1 MMDLRGDNYD
11 SPFSNGKNPEKNI
24 YNVQRNNGEIAAPKL
39 TREDIELVF
48 FPTPLNVQDFN
59 TVSRMYADFIV
70 AVMQKETKD
79 LHNSPGILDFRFED
93 SDRHAIR
100 ENNIREALYKVRG
113 VHRWANLTPTVEECV
128 DVEVGKYFAP
138 ISIERVARYTAMKF
152 PYLVGTTKINIR
164 CIEVTVDG
172 EDNRSLLL
180 DQIDEMIDAYESQ
193 EKSYTNAM
201 SIFTALA
208 LNVLVQFNY
217 DILPYSKD
225 HRSRRVFYDR
235 VFPAF
240 YVAQTLPQAIAQNLI
255 VPPRVV
261 VETKGT
267 PAYDMLIGGV
277 CVDRHVIG
285 AVAKRFSMTM

>member
-39 TREDIELVF
+39 TGEDIELAF

-70 AVMQKETKD
+70 AVMHKETKK
-79 LHNSPGILDFRFED
+79 LHHLPSILDFQFED
-93 SDRHAIR
+93 SDRHTIR
-100 ENNIREALYKVRG
+100 ENNIREALYEVRG
-113 VHRWANLTPTVEECV
+113 VHRWANLTLTVEECV

-152 PYLVGTTKINIR
+152 PYLVGTTKINTR

-172 EDNRSLLL
+172 EDNREALLG
-180 DQIDEMIDAYESQ
+180 QIDEMIDVYESR

-201 SIFTALA
+201 SIFNALA

-225 HRSRRVFYDR
+225 HRSRRVF
-235 VFPAF
+235 PT
-240 YVAQTLPQAIAQNLI
+240 VALFL
-255 VPPRVV
+255 
-261 VETKGT
+261 
-267 PAYDMLIGGV
+267 
-277 CVDRHVIG
+277 
-285 AVAKRFSMTM
+285 KRY